1 MSKSN
6 KQSWPQTTP
15 TSLIPPIFRSKD
27 CRINSRSAGPRT
39 KMVRSTRNH
48 HHHHHSF
55 HYSINHLSILN
66 HTIHHPQRNKHK
78 KESKLR
84 IVLQLHYQQNGKY
97 NDRNTKQDHEHFIYK
112 LHAKHERMISQ
123 IKKKAIPTVSPTTW
137 WERRRRGMWAFPRKV
152 WIRQSNSSGWT
163 CLHEVRETQRR
174 GKVKLTWA
182 TCTRSFAFVGR
193 RAVHRCIWQTWTPY
207 FPIDLRECS
216 FGCSVH
222 SQPKQSNL
230 ELRPTE
236 VP

>member
-112 LHAKHERMISQ
+112 LHPKHERMISQ
-123 IKKKAIPTVSPTTW
+123 I
-137 WERRRRGMWAFPRKV
+137 RRKQFPRFLP
-152 WIRQSNSSGWT
+152 R
-163 CLHEVRETQRR
+163 LD
-174 GKVKLTWA
+174 GKGEEEE
-182 TCTRSFAFVGR
+182 CERSPE
-193 RAVHRCIWQTWTPY
+193 RCEY
-207 FPIDLRECS
+207 DNPIPVD
-216 FGCSVH
+216 
-222 SQPKQSNL
+222 
-230 ELRPTE
+230 ELVYTKSE
-236 VP
+236 KHKEEEK